1 MSKKLSDIFKSLK
14 GSYNLLDF
22 AQKERGKPL
31 PRSRK
36 SYKKEYELLNKY
48 KSGSL
53 SRDDLIHALVGLKNI
68 EISDAEKIIINMDNE
83 NVVPLK
89 LK

>member
-1 MSKKLSDIFKSLK
+1 MSNKLSDIFKSLK

-48 KSGSL
+48 KRGL
-53 SRDDLIHALVGLKNI
+53 LLRDDLINALI
-68 EISDAEKIIINMDNE
+68 ELRKIEREDAEKIIINIDNE

>member
-1 MSKKLSDIFKSLK
+1 MKTNFSIIFKSLK
-14 GSYNLLDF
+14 DSYNLIDF

-36 SYKKEYELLNKY
+36 SYKIEYDLLNKY
-48 KSGSL
+48 KSGL
-53 SRDDLIHALVGLKNI
+53 LLRDDLINALI
-68 EISDAEKIIINMDNE
+68 ELRKIERNDAQKIITNMENE
-83 NVVPLK
+83 NIVPLK

>member
-36 SYKKEYELLNKY
+36 SYKSEMLLLN
-48 KSGSL
+48 SL
-53 SRDDLIHALVGLKNI
+53 QTDSWNSL
-68 EISDAEKIIINMDNE
+68 
-83 NVVPLK
+83 
-89 LK
+89 

>member
-1 MSKKLSDIFKSLK
+1 MSTKLSDIFKSLK

-22 AQKERGKPL
+22 SQKEKGKPL

-48 KSGSL
+48 KRGL
-53 SRDDLIHALVGLKNI
+53 LLRDDLINALI
-68 EISDAEKIIINMDNE
+68 ELRKIERDDAEKIIINMDNQ

>member
-1 MSKKLSDIFKSLK
+1 MSNKLSDIFKSLK

-48 KSGSL
+48 KSRSL
-53 SRDDLIHALVGLKNI
+53 SREDLINALVELKNI
-68 EISDAEKIIINMDNE
+68 ERVDAEKIITNIDNE